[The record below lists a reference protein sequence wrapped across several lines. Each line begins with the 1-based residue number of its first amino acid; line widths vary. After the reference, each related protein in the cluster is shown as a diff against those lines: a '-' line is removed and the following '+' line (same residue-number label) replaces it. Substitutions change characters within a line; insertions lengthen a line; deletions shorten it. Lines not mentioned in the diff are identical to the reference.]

1 MLLSF
6 HVRGEVVESGQ
17 NEKGAEDTCSEVD
30 KRGGCLRGAPYQPG
44 GCPEVLVGETFLCAV
59 NRDKTRKPGGTGP
72 EVVSSLPQ
80 PIRRVGLDEL
90 LWTLNHGL
98 FTVCCVCVCMYV
110 HLHWET
116 WNRQRS
122 SALKGRAPKPG
133 ELCPDGLQGCKETHM
148 QGSMQTLWGLR
159 SEMRDLTHQQGWWK
173 PACLLDFFFNI
184 YLFI

>member
-44 GCPEVLVGETFLCAV
+44 RCPEVLVGETFLCAV
-59 NRDKTRKPGGTGP
+59 NRDKTCKPGGTGP

-80 PIRRVGLDEL
+80 PIQRVGLDEL

-116 WNRQRS
+116 
-122 SALKGRAPKPG
+122 
-133 ELCPDGLQGCKETHM
+133 
-148 QGSMQTLWGLR
+148 
-159 SEMRDLTHQQGWWK
+159 
-173 PACLLDFFFNI
+173 
-184 YLFI
+184 